1 MEPLNKTT
9 VDWLRFR
16 TQSDPFQTLEAI
28 RPAFGTVAGLVQ
40 LGDYQRGKDGWE
52 QRRPIMLAGDVVLGA
67 VDYGGDSQRGWLRWD
82 MPGGGCEWVQDW
94 AVVAGLVG
102 VLDRAELRRVDLAL
116 TTADPG
122 LVSHEKVLAAHAAD
136 LFSSG
141 GRSPK
146 ARIVTGSEP
155 SDGRTVYVGSRT
167 AHKFIRCYEKGRE
180 MMVKAGVPEGVR
192 KQVERV
198 EFDGLGMV
206 NVADLYRVE
215 VEFKDVDKV
224 LPWPML
230 TDRDAYFAGAN
241 PFCASLLPGAPIRKA
256 QGLPDFGGKLALRV
270 QVEHARRAY
279 GALIRTLYEVHGGD
293 ADKVLGMLMAD
304 KPSEKLVRAGVL
316 TMAHE

>member
-1 MEPLNKTT
+1 MKTT
-9 VDWLRFR
+9 VDWLKFR
-16 TQSDPFQTLEAI
+16 TLSDPFKTLEAI
-28 RPAFGTVAGLVQ
+28 RPAFGTVADLVQ
-40 LGDYQRGKDGWE
+40 FGPSQKGKDGWDH
-52 QRRPIMLAGDVVLGA
+52 RREIILAGDVVLGA
-67 VDYGGDSQRGWLRWD
+67 VDYGGESQRGWLRWD
-82 MPGGGCEWVQDW
+82 MPGKGCEWVQDW
-94 AVVAGLVG
+94 GLVEGLYG

-224 LPWPML
+224 LPWTML

-256 QGLPDFGGKLALRV
+256 QGLPDFGGKLALQV

-279 GALIRTLYEVHGGD
+279 GALVRTLYEVHGD
-293 ADKVLGMLMAD
+293 AEKVLAMLMAD

-316 TMAHE
+316 TMSHD

>member
-40 LGDYQRGKDGWE
+40 LGDHQRGKDGWE
-52 QRRPIMLAGDVVLGA
+52 HRRPIMLAGDVVLGA

-94 AVVAGLVG
+94 AAVAGLVG
-102 VLDRAELRRVDLAL
+102 VLDRAELRRVDLAF

-122 LVSHEKVLAAHAAD
+122 LVNHEKVLAAHAAD

-155 SDGRTVYVGSRT
+155 SDGRTVYVGSRKG
-167 AHKFIRCYEKGRE
+167 HKFIRCYEKGWE

-224 LPWPML
+224 LPFAML
-230 TDRDAYFAGAN
+230 TDRDSYFAGAN
-241 PFCASLLPGAPIRKA
+241 PFCASLLPGAVERKVM
-256 QGLPDFGGKLALRV
+256 GLPDFGAKAALAV
-270 QVEHARRAY
+270 QLEHCRRAY
-279 GALIRTLYEVHGGD
+279 GAIIRTAILAHGD
-293 ADKVLGMLMAD
+293 ERAVMAMIAGEG
-304 KPSEKLVRAGVL
+304 PSDRLISAGVL
-316 TMAHE
+316 SIPF

>member
-16 TQSDPFQTLEAI
+16 TQSDPFKTLEAI
-28 RPAFGTVAGLVQ
+28 RPAFGSVADLVQ
-40 LGDYQRGKDGWE
+40 FGPHQKGKDGW
-52 QRRPIMLAGDVVLGA
+52 QDRREIVLAGDMVLGA
-67 VDYGGDSQRGWLRWD
+67 VDYGGESQRGWLRWD

-94 AVVAGLVG
+94 AAVAGLVG

-155 SDGRTVYVGSRT
+155 TDGRTVYVGSRT

-192 KQVERV
+192 KQVEQV

-224 LPWPML
+224 LAWAML

-241 PFCASLLPGAPIRKA
+241 PFCASLLPGAPIRRA

-270 QVEHARRAY
+270 QTEHARRAY
-279 GALIRTLYEVHGGD
+279 GTLIRTLYEVHGGN
-293 ADKVLGMLMAD
+293 AQAVLDLLMAD

>member
-1 MEPLNKTT
+1 MNPLNKTT

-16 TQSDPFQTLEAI
+16 TQSDPFKTLEAI
-28 RPAFGTVAGLVQ
+28 RPAFGTVADLVQ
-40 LGDYQRGKDGWE
+40 FGPSQKGKDGW
-52 QRRPIMLAGDVVLGA
+52 QDRRQILLAGDVVLGA
-67 VDYGGDSQRGWLRWD
+67 VDYGGESQRGWLRWD

-94 AVVAGLVG
+94 VVVAGLVG

-116 TTADPG
+116 TTADCS
-122 LVSHEKVLAAHAAD
+122 LVDHEKVLAAHAAD

-146 ARIVTGSEP
+146 ARIVTGSDP
-155 SDGRTVYVGSRT
+155 TDGRTVYVGSRT

-180 MMVKAGVPEGVR
+180 MLVKAGVPEAIR
-192 KQVERV
+192 KQAEKVEYS
-198 EFDGLGMV
+198 GLGLV
-206 NVADLYRVE
+206 DVADLYRVE

-224 LPWPML
+224 LGWPML
-230 TDRDAYFAGAN
+230 VHRDAYFAGAN
-241 PFCASLLPGAPIRKA
+241 PFCASLLPGAPIRRA

-279 GALIRTLYEVHGGD
+279 GALVRTLYEVHGGD
-293 ADKVLGMLMAD
+293 AEKVVALLMAD

-316 TMAHE
+316 TMDHV